1 MKSWKLRY
9 YWLTTRSIADS
20 CKSLRAKNYNTSAVT
35 PATLEVPGSQ
45 RHCLFETVFH
55 LLLSEV
61 HYENFQVPCW
71 QLVVKSQNH
80 KLLGTKKGAQG
91 KRKPTPH
98 QNFTYSLVCQ
108 VWESC
113 HTLSTQPWV
122 GIQASGPLFRG
133 WPRVSPTWDPL
144 SYFAKATMVIGEKD
158 GRREV
163 PKTCESEGSRF
174 WWAETLWF

>member
-61 HYENFQVPCW
+61 HYENFQVPGW

-80 KLLGTKKGAQG
+80 KLLGTKKGAQRKRG

-98 QNFTYSLVCQ
+98 QSFTYSLVCQ

-113 HTLSTQPWV
+113 HTLSTQPLV
-122 GIQASGPLFRG
+122 GIHLWGL
-133 WPRVSPTWDPL
+133 
-144 SYFAKATMVIGEKD
+144 AKGQPYLGFPELL
-158 GRREV
+158 
-163 PKTCESEGSRF
+163 C
-174 WWAETLWF
+174 